1 MIQYDKLVRDRI
13 PEIIR
18 AAGKQPVTRMVAGPD
33 ELKQRLIDKLAE
45 EMQEYR
51 ESGSLEEI
59 ADILEVL
66 QGLVEQVHG
75 VRWEEVRV
83 IQGRKWE
90 ERAASPRASSWSG
103 SKRNKPG
110 DRDISLEALCRFQ
123 KSIPD

>member
-1 MIQYDKLVRDRI
+1 MRSVYDKLVRDRI

-75 VRWEEVRV
+75 VKWEEVRV

-90 ERAASPRASSWSG
+90 ERGGVAQG
-103 SKRNKPG
+103 
-110 DRDISLEALCRFQ
+110 IILERVEE
-123 KSIPD
+123 K

>member
-1 MIQYDKLVRDRI
+1 MEYLVRSEYDKLVRDRI

-18 AAGKQPVTRMVAGPD
+18 AAGKQPVTRTVTGPD
-33 ELKQRLIDKLAE
+33 ELRQRLIDKLAE

-75 VRWEEVRV
+75 VKWEEVRV

-90 ERAASPRASSWSG
+90 ERGGFAQG
-103 SKRNKPG
+103 
-110 DRDISLEALCRFQ
+110 IILERVEE
-123 KSIPD
+123 K

>member
-18 AAGKQPVTRMVAGPD
+18 AAGKQPVTRTVADPA

-51 ESGSLEEI
+51 ESGSIEEI

-75 VRWEEVRV
+75 VKWEEVRKL
-83 IQGRKWE
+83 QGQKWE
-90 ERAASPRASSWSG
+90 ERGGFSRG
-103 SKRNKPG
+103 
-110 DRDISLEALCRFQ
+110 IILERVGE
-123 KSIPD
+123 